1 MREAAQNNRAYLDR
15 TRGEN
20 MGYIDDGQRA
30 SLANIGS
37 GAGLAR
43 YYLSDGYYTG
53 RDAINE
59 GAGQGYGF
67 LNQGAVGA
75 RGALDNARGA
85 YDSLSALG
93 SKYGGATTLALNAL
107 GVNGADGT
115 AAAREAF
122 QFSPGY
128 QFNLDQGLDAI
139 SRRRNAGGMV
149 DSGNADRDAQNYGA
163 GLASQEYNSWLSN
176 LLGFTNPELS
186 ATSGAATG
194 RAGIDTRLADLETT
208 LGQNR
213 ANIANSRAGM
223 LTDLAKT
230 YGQNMGTSYTNEG
243 TALAGINTGAAGQRV
258 AANNALIQPYT
269 NSYTQEGQAQMQG
282 NQNLWNFGMQAA
294 TAAASAAMGIPPGM
308 GGNLFGGGSGPS
320 AANTGVAG
328 GGYVGT
334 GGQIYPGPGYYGPPP
349 SGGNFLSNLGS
360 SFGFG

>member
-1 MREAAQNNRAYLDR
+1 MSIFDAFTGRPMREAARNTRGYLDR

-37 GAGLAR
+37 GAGMAR

-85 YDSLSALG
+85 YDPLAALG
-93 SKYGGATTLALNAL
+93 GKYGGATTLALNAL

-128 QFNLDQGLDAI
+128 EFNRDQGLEAI
-139 SRRRNAGGMV
+139 NRRRNAGGML
-149 DSGNADRDAQNYGA
+149 DSGNADRDAQTFGA
-163 GLASQEYNSWLSN
+163 GLASQEYNGWLSN

-213 ANIANSRAGM
+213 TNIANSRAGM
-223 LTDLAKT
+223 LSDLART

-282 NQNLWNFGMQAA
+282 TQNLWNFGMNAA
-294 TAAASAAMGIPPGM
+294 TALGGAAFGGFGGGGIGSS
-308 GGNLFGGGSGPS
+308 LFGGGG
-320 AANTGVAG
+320 N
-328 GGYVGT
+328 
-334 GGQIYPGPGYYGPPP
+334 PGSLMYGSNPFTP
-349 SGGNFLSNLGS
+349 SGGINPAYRV
-360 SFGFG
+360 